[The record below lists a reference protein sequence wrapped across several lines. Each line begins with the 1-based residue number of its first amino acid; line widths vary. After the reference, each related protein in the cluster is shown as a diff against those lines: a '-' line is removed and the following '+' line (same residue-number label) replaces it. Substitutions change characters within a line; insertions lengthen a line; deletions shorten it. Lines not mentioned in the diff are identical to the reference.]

1 MNVNQLINMG
11 MRMLMRKGMSKGVA
25 LMANKGKRPED
36 MTPEERAQAKNAQQT
51 AQKAQ
56 RGLNAGSMPHGG
68 LCAST
73 RSQIRSGTAD
83 HFD

>member
-56 RGLNAGSMPHGG
+56 RGLNAARRFM
-68 LCAST
+68 
-73 RSQIRSGTAD
+73 R
-83 HFD
+83 

>member
-11 MRMLMRKGMSKGVA
+11 MRILMRKGMSKGMSKGMA

-36 MTPEERAQAKNAQQT
+36 MTPEEREQARNAQQT

-56 RGLNAGSMPHGG
+56 RGLNAAQRFM
-68 LCAST
+68 
-73 RSQIRSGTAD
+73 R
-83 HFD
+83 